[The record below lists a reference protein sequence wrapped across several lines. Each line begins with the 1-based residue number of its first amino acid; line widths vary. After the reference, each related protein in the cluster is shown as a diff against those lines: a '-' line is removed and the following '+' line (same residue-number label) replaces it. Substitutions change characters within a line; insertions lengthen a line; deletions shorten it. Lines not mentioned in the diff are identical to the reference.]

1 MFCLNSAYAII
12 PKNTFFFWFEI
23 LPIYA
28 NLNVQILGLMGMC
41 LLQISHN
48 KLMKKGPKERLLM
61 SLLNLDELPELMPAE
76 TFTSHSGGAAVTK
89 IRKDGRLSDVA
100 LSYLNDSLF
109 LCGLQHEQNMVELQL
124 FLILEQELKKQLMF
138 LCHVPSLCSCLSVF
152 WPQIFVSYSRIF
164 SKDVCANPLTAIFP
178 SLFPFY

>member
-23 LPIYA
+23 LPINA

-41 LLQISHN
+41 LLQIPHN

-76 TFTSHSGGAAVTK
+76 TFTSHSAGATVTK

-124 FLILEQELKKQLMF
+124 CLILEQELKKQLVFF
-138 LCHVPSLCSCLSVF
+138 LCFYAMYLPYVLVCLFFGRRFLYLILEYLVKMF
-152 WPQIFVSYSRIF
+152 VQI
-164 SKDVCANPLTAIFP
+164 L
-178 SLFPFY
+178 